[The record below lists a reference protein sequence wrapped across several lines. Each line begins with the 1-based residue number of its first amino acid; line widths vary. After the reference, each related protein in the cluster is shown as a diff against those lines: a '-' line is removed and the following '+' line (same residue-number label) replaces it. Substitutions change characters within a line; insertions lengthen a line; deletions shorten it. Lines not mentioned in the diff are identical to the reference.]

1 MNYEDIPYGYAH
13 CYATAEQCP
22 QCNHCLRHHAA
33 VMNEALATP
42 NERVNCVTTAYIHKV
57 ASGHSCAH
65 FRSDEPLRYAR
76 GMKGIFD
83 MVPKKLY
90 PQVRNQVIN
99 CFSSERVFYYAQ
111 NGQQLISPSQQQ
123 RIAHVFEAIGLAAPT
138 YTQYVMRPNWDS

>member
-42 NERVNCVTTAYIHKV
+42 HERVNCVTTAYSHKV
-57 ASGHSCAH
+57 ASGQPCAH
-65 FRSDEPLRYAR
+65 YRSDEPIRYAQ

-90 PQVRNQVIN
+90 P
-99 CFSSERVFYYAQ
+99 
-111 NGQQLISPSQQQ
+111 
-123 RIAHVFEAIGLAAPT
+123 
-138 YTQYVMRPNWDS
+138 